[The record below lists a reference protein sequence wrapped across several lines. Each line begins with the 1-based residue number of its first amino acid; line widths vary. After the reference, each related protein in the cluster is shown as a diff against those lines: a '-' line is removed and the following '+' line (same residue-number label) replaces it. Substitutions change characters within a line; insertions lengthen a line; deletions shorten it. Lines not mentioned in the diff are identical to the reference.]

1 MIICFQIVLAN
12 AKLVRIIVYMKV
24 DIEDKSRTFLK

>member
-12 AKLVRIIVYMKV
+12 AKLVWIILSMKV
-24 DIEDKSRTFLK
+24 DIEVKSYTFLK